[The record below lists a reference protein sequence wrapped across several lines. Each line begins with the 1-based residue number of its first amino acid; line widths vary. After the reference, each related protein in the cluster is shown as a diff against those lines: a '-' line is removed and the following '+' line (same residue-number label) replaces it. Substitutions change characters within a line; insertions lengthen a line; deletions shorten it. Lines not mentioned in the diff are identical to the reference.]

1 MWCWYDFTLLGF
13 KTSCKVIPIAGTV
26 NVTRIQSL
34 IKAVELDLEKK
45 IGLPSGRHGW
55 RCTLNWVQIAFLKN
69 NNEINKNDFD
79 TNDKS
84 WAKQH

>member
-1 MWCWYDFTLLGF
+1 MYLKL
-13 KTSCKVIPIAGTV
+13 
-26 NVTRIQSL
+26 
-34 IKAVELDLEKK
+34 
-45 IGLPSGRHGW
+45 
-55 RCTLNWVQIAFLKN
+55 VQIAFQKN